1 MTNSLKSL
9 SLSIYF
15 CKCQPFFLKLCYTAF
30 YQNKADIILYMKQ
43 IAIIG
48 PTASG
53 KSDLALE
60 LAQQTNAYIL
70 SLDSLSIYKE
80 IDIASAKPSKQ
91 DLKKIKHFGID
102 EIYPNDT
109 FNAYTF
115 AKIYQQALNQT
126 KILNKNLIIVG
137 GSSFYLSSMLNG
149 LSPLPTITKQVQQDV
164 DKMLLYVNDCY
175 ELLQHIDPKY
185 MQNIKPN
192 DKYRIQK
199 MLLIYKASSYTPS
212 QWFSMHPPHPVI
224 KELPIYNIAVQ
235 KDDLI
240 QRIHDRTNM
249 MITKGLIDE
258 VAALEQKY
266 FRSYGSMKA
275 IGIIETLQY
284 LDGLLTKEQLAQ
296 EINLHTRQLAKRQ
309 QVFNKTQF
317 KNSVTASLK
326 QLRQLLFTKD

>member
-15 CKCQPFFLKLCYTAF
+15 CKCQPFLLYTAF

-60 LAQQTNAYIL
+60 LAQQTSAFIL

-115 AKIYQQALNQT
+115 AKIYRRALDQA
-126 KILNKNLIIVG
+126 KISDKNLIVVG

-164 DKMLLYVNDCY
+164 DEMLLHVNDCY
-175 ELLQHIDPKY
+175 ELLRHIDPKY

-212 QWFSMHPPHPVI
+212 QWFSMHPPRPVI

-235 KDDLI
+235 KDNLI

-249 MITKGLIDE
+249 MIKKGLIDE

-266 FRSYGSMKA
+266 FRSCSSMKA

-284 LDGLLTKEQLAQ
+284 LDGLLTKEQLVQ
-296 EINLHTRQLAKRQ
+296 EIDLHTRQLAKRQ

-317 KNSVTASLK
+317 KNPVTAPLK